1 VIPKTVSEWKASA
14 TGVSSAMAVQAENRR
29 RFLDAFARGLA
40 VVAFRVDTEGNGAFD
55 LARLE
60 QLGVL

>member
-1 VIPKTVSEWKASA
+1 
-14 TGVSSAMAVQAENRR
+14 VQAENRS

-40 VVAFRVDTEGNGAFD
+40 VVGFRVDAEGNGAYD
-55 LARLE
+55 LAKQE

>member
-1 VIPKTVSEWKASA
+1 MSEWKASDA
-14 TGVSSAMAVQAENRR
+14 GVSRATAVQAENRQ

-40 VVAFRVDTEGNGAFD
+40 IVGFRVDAEGNGAFD

>member
-1 VIPKTVSEWKASA
+1 
-14 TGVSSAMAVQAENRR
+14 MAVQAENRH

-40 VVAFRVDTEGNGAFD
+40 VVGFRVDAEGNGAFD